1 MSMTETVLKTGK
13 PAPEAA
19 ASALDA
25 GHMSHEE
32 WLDFGARMEARR
44 PIKKQWENTGI
55 TIEDSIQ
62 ALRIAV
68 EEDLLSFVEL
78 DQR

>member
-1 MSMTETVLKTGK
+1 MTEAVLKTSE

-19 ASALDA
+19 ESALDA

-32 WLDFGARMEARR
+32 WLDFGARMEAKRAPEKR
-44 PIKKQWENTGI
+44 HEGFGM
-55 TIEDSIQ
+55 TIEDAIN

-68 EEDLLSFVEL
+68 EEDLLSDL
-78 DQR
+78 DLDRC